1 MINPADLLPRHLH
14 DQQEPPAACRGVSI
28 DPASDVYPLTSIA
41 RVVSSRIS
49 GYKSLQI
56 GKMRKYI
63 KQQQRRE
70 LLRSRV
76 HFVPPERVDENTAA
90 GVLPFAEVS

>member
-1 MINPADLLPRHLH
+1 MP
-14 DQQEPPAACRGVSI
+14 GVSI

-49 GYKSLQI
+49 GYKSQQI

-70 LLRSRV
+70 LPQISSSLHAS
-76 HFVPPERVDENTAA
+76 
-90 GVLPFAEVS
+90 